1 MVMNKK
7 SPNPSKVT
15 RVGNLV
21 KLLDE
26 SKSVA
31 VVDYTGLKVSQ
42 ATDLRRQIKAAGGE
56 MKVEKNTLF
65 KISLGPLSDQLTNNQ
80 LTGLSAFIFAKTD
93 EIAPLK
99 ALADFKKKNSILA
112 FKLGVYNDKIL
123 SAVEIENLA
132 NTPNLEASLAKL
144 LFLLNYNTTRLVRT
158 LDAIVKKG
166 GDN

>member
-1 MVMNKK
+1 
-7 SPNPSKVT
+7 
-15 RVGNLV
+15 
-21 KLLDE
+21 
-26 SKSVA
+26 
-31 VVDYTGLKVSQ
+31 
-42 ATDLRRQIKAAGGE
+42 

-65 KISLGPLSDQLTNNQ
+65 KIVLGPLSNQLTNNQ

-99 ALADFKKKNSILA
+99 ALADFKKKNNILA

-123 SAVEIENLA
+123 GAAEIENLA
-132 NTPNLEASLAKL
+132 NTPNLEASMAKL
-144 LFLLNYNTTRLVRT
+144 MFLLNYNTARLVRT